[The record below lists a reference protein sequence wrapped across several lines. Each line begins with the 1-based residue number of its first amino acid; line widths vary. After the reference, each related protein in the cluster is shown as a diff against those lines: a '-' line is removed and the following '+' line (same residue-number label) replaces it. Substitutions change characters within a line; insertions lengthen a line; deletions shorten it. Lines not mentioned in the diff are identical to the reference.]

1 VIDPRPEP
9 KAAGRLDVV
18 GGGLILL
25 ASLQF
30 GAVVVLGKLATDA
43 GLSVSSFLAIRFVL
57 AAVGLAVVLALV
69 RVPHLAAPGERIPL
83 AVLGMAGYA
92 VEAGL
97 FFAALQRGTAAA
109 VTLLFYTYPVWVA
122 LAALVLGGGLP
133 GWLLGGALAS
143 AVAGAVLVIVSSG
156 GLDITA
162 AGIAFAF
169 GAAFSFAL
177 YLTAVDALVRRTNP
191 LTGAMWVSGA
201 AGIALAVF
209 AVASGGGSL
218 PGDAEEWAQVV
229 GTAVFTAGAFVCLF
243 AGLRRLGAVRT
254 AIVASTEPLA
264 AAILAVIFLDEPLRP
279 GTVGG
284 GVLILAGAV
293 AASMARRVGSG
304 EPSVP

>member
-1 VIDPRPEP
+1 MTEVRREP
-9 KAAGRLDVV
+9 TAAGRLDVV
-18 GGGLILL
+18 GGGLILM

-30 GAVVVLGKLATDA
+30 GAVVILGKLATDS
-43 GLSVSSFLAIRFVL
+43 GLSVSSFLALRFVMAAVVL
-57 AAVGLAVVLALV
+57 AAVLAVVRLPL
-69 RVPHLAAPGERIPL
+69 RAAPGERLPL
-83 AVLGMAGYA
+83 AVLGTAGYA

-97 FFAALQRGTAAA
+97 FFAAIQHGSAAA

-122 LAALVLGGGLP
+122 LEAIALGRGLP
-133 GWLLGGALAS
+133 GWLLGAALAS
-143 AVAGAVLVIVSSG
+143 AVAGAALVIVSSG

-162 AGIAFAF
+162 AGIGFAF
-169 GAAFSFAL
+169 GAALSFSI
-177 YLTAVDALVRRTNP
+177 YLTAVDAVVRRTNP

-201 AGIALAVF
+201 AGVALAAF

-218 PGDAEEWAQVV
+218 PGDGVEWAQVV

-264 AAILAVIFLDEPLRP
+264 ASVLAVVFLHEPLRA

-293 AASMARRVGSG
+293 AASLARRGGAG
-304 EPSVP
+304 ESTIP